1 MLFHAIDSRDF
12 GRVHWKRLQNQ
23 LRCDH
28 VVYDLKRILAQE
40 VLGPI
45 AGCRPLFALRKQLA
59 LYGILPYTGLV
70 MTIRSRELAMESK
83 SARIETRLS
92 TEQKTLIERAAAYLG
107 RSVSD
112 FVLGNAEQAAKAV
125 IEEHERIQLDRI
137 QSRKLVDSLLSPP
150 SPNKELRAAAKEHHK
165 KVTSR

>member
-1 MLFHAIDSRDF
+1 
-12 GRVHWKRLQNQ
+12 
-23 LRCDH
+23 
-28 VVYDLKRILAQE
+28 
-40 VLGPI
+40 
-45 AGCRPLFALRKQLA
+45 
-59 LYGILPYTGLV
+59 
-70 MTIRSRELAMESK
+70 MEPK

-137 QSRKLVDSLLSPP
+137 QSRTLVDSLLSSP
-150 SPNKELRAAAKEHHK
+150 SPNKELRAAAKEHRK
-165 KVTSR
+165 KVISR